1 MKRMCWARIIAII
14 FAAGLAACASTA
26 PEHLQ
31 SSFYQSFEH
40 NHREK
45 ALALQQQRRW
55 AEAAVEWDILVL
67 LRPENAEYQTRLR
80 DVKAR
85 IAKGVEEDM
94 KSAEEARQGGD
105 LQEASRSYLKALSL
119 DPTNRAAIDALRKI
133 QHEVHLRSLRD

>member
-1 MKRMCWARIIAII
+1 MKPTCWAPIIAII
-14 FAAGLAACASTA
+14 FAAGLAACASTP

-31 SSFYQSFEH
+31 PSFYQSFEH

-45 ALALQQQRRW
+45 ALTLQQQRRW
-55 AEAAVEWDILVL
+55 AGAAVEWDILVL

-85 IAKGVEEDM
+85 IAKGVEEDL
-94 KSAEEARQGGD
+94 KSAEEARQHGD

-119 DPTNRAAIDALRKI
+119 DPSNRAAVDALRKL
-133 QHEVHLRSLRD
+133 QQEVHRRSLRD